1 MLLRR
6 ILTIQRVTRTTRT
19 TDSRYANRSYMNRCV
34 AIHSNGTSEVLE
46 FRPKVHQDL
55 RALGYRRFVVRTADG
70 RALSSAVYSRTT
82 PSLWQFSDAAKK
94 LWGRGTGDVLV
105 FDEHGEP
112 VVDGAPESEAS
123 MNASATSASS
133 DAAADYSGVDA
144 PGSAESGRATPLSS
158 RTVIDPR
165 HLPEMI
171 TRANNLLPASD
182 PRKITPG
189 TVADMLSAAHAIR
202 HVLDGTVNADDST
215 QRRALA
221 DRLDTHARA
230 LESYLR
236 AGLADP
242 GRM

>member
-1 MLLRR
+1 
-6 ILTIQRVTRTTRT
+6 
-19 TDSRYANRSYMNRCV
+19 MNRCV

-46 FRPKVHQDL
+46 FKPKVHQDL
-55 RALGYRRFVVRTADG
+55 RGLGYRRFVVRTADE
-70 RALSSAVYSRTT
+70 RALSSAVYARAT

-94 LWGRGTGDVLV
+94 LWGKGTGDVHV

-112 VVDGAPESEAS
+112 VVDGSPETDAA
-123 MNASATSASS
+123 MNLSATSASQAVTDDPGL
-133 DAAADYSGVDA
+133 DARENEDSK
-144 PGSAESGRATPLSS
+144 RATPLSS

-165 HLPEMI
+165 HAPELI

-182 PRKITPG
+182 PRKITPA
-189 TVADMLSAAHAIR
+189 TVADMLRAAHAIR
-202 HVLDGTVNADDST
+202 HALDGTADADDAL

-236 AGLADP
+236 AKRADP
-242 GRM
+242 GRA

>member
-1 MLLRR
+1 
-6 ILTIQRVTRTTRT
+6 
-19 TDSRYANRSYMNRCV
+19 MNRCV

-46 FRPKVHQDL
+46 FKPKVHQDL
-55 RALGYRRFVVRTADG
+55 RGLGYRRFVVRTADG

-94 LWGRGTGDVLV
+94 LWGRGTGDVHV

-112 VVDGAPESEAS
+112 VLDGAPESDAS
-123 MNASATSASS
+123 MNSSAASASLAG
-133 DAAADYSGVDA
+133 ADDRGADDRT
-144 PGSAESGRATPLSS
+144 GEDSGRATPLSS

-171 TRANNLLPASD
+171 TRANNLLSASD
-182 PRKITPG
+182 PRKITPA
-189 TVADMLSAAHAIR
+189 TVADMLRAAQAIR
-202 HVLDGTVNADDST
+202 HAIDGTVDADDAA

-236 AGLADP
+236 TGAADP
-242 GRM
+242 GRL

>member
-1 MLLRR
+1 
-6 ILTIQRVTRTTRT
+6 
-19 TDSRYANRSYMNRCV
+19 MNRCV

-46 FRPKVHQDL
+46 FKPKVHQDL
-55 RALGYRRFVVRTADG
+55 RGLGYRRFVVRTADG

-94 LWGRGTGDVLV
+94 LWGRGTGDVHV

-112 VVDGAPESEAS
+112 VVDGAPESDAS
-123 MNASATSASS
+123 TNSTVPSASQAGS
-133 DAAADYSGVDA
+133 DNPGVDA
-144 PGSAESGRATPLSS
+144 RDSSEFGRTTPLSS

-165 HLPEMI
+165 HLPDMI
-171 TRANNLLPASD
+171 TRANNLLPSSD
-182 PRKITPG
+182 PRKITPA
-189 TVADMLSAAHAIR
+189 TVADMLRAAHAIR
-202 HVLDGTVNADDST
+202 HALDGTVDADDAT

-236 AGLADP
+236 ARSADP
-242 GRM
+242 GRA

>member
-1 MLLRR
+1 
-6 ILTIQRVTRTTRT
+6 
-19 TDSRYANRSYMNRCV
+19 MNRCV

-46 FRPKVHQDL
+46 FKPKVHQDL
-55 RALGYRRFVVRTADG
+55 RGLGYRRFVVRTADG
-70 RALSSAVYSRTT
+70 RALSSAVYSRST

-112 VVDGAPESEAS
+112 VVDGATESEGS

-133 DAAADYSGVDA
+133 GGAEYSGVDETENT
-144 PGSAESGRATPLSS
+144 ESGRATPLSS

-202 HVLDGTVNADDST
+202 HVLDGTANADDAT

-236 AGLADP
+236 AGRPGP
-242 GRM
+242 GRS